1 MNIRHKSLFISLSA
15 LLLAACAAPR
25 TINQSGKVTP
35 KGNVV
40 AGMSYTANIPTRTI
54 GLMADVLEQN
64 VKDLANKDSITLD
77 ENFYRINKAA
87 TAFAVDPFG
96 SGYDFYLR
104 AGIANRFELGY
115 KRAGKANAFTGQYQF
130 LGPTG
135 QIGEKQ
141 EDRVYGSIALQYSW
155 QNYELPSFFSELQ
168 SRLGYKFKRSDI
180 LLPVIFSV
188 SFGNEEEYGSL
199 SFGAAMA
206 YSRIV
211 YTTLPDK
218 IFDDNNKPVFGTR
231 NTESFLS
238 FGGFANAKIG
248 YKYVY
253 VVPAMSIFYQNYGTY
268 KLLNDE
274 AFSFKG
280 FTIVPS
286 LSLQL
291 RLSKADLKS
300 K

>member
-1 MNIRHKSLFISLSA
+1 MNTQPKSLFISIIPFIF
-15 LLLAACAAPR
+15 AACAAPR
-25 TINQSGKVTP
+25 TINQSAKVTP
-35 KGNVV
+35 KGNIV
-40 AGMSYTANIPTRTI
+40 AGMSYTANLPTRTI
-54 GLMADVLEQN
+54 GLMADIVEEN

-77 ENFYRINKAA
+77 ENFYAINKAA

-96 SGYDFYLR
+96 SGYDFFLR
-104 AGIANRFELGY
+104 AGVANRFELGY

-168 SRLGYKFKRSDI
+168 SRLGYDFKRSDI

-199 SFGAAMA
+199 SFGAAAA

-218 IFDDNNKPVFGTR
+218 IFDDNNIPVTGSR
-231 NTESFLS
+231 NIESFLS
-238 FGGFANAKIG
+238 FGGFANIKAG

-253 VVPAMSIFYQNYGTY
+253 IVPAMSIFYQNYGTY
-268 KLLNDE
+268 KLLNDQ

-280 FTIVPS
+280 FTIIPS
-286 LSLQL
+286 LSLQF

>member
-1 MNIRHKSLFISLSA
+1 MNIQPKSLFISLIPFIF
-15 LLLAACAAPR
+15 AACTAPR
-25 TINQSGKVTP
+25 TINQSAKVTP
-35 KGNVV
+35 KGNIV
-40 AGMSYTANIPTRTI
+40 AGMSYTANLPTRTI
-54 GLMADVLEQN
+54 GLMADIVEEN

-104 AGIANRFELGY
+104 AGVANRFELGY
-115 KRAGKANAFTGQYQF
+115 KRAGKANAFTAQYQF

-135 QIGEKQ
+135 QVGEKQ
-141 EDRVYGSIALQYSW
+141 ADRVYGSIALQYSW
-155 QNYELPSFFSELQ
+155 QNYKLPSFFSELQ
-168 SRLGYKFKRSDI
+168 SRLGYDFKRSDI

-199 SFGAAMA
+199 SFGAAAA

-218 IFDDNNKPVFGTR
+218 IFDDNNIPVTGSR
-231 NTESFLS
+231 NIESFLS
-238 FGGFANAKIG
+238 FGGFANIKAG

-253 VVPAMSIFYQNYGTY
+253 IVPAMSIFYQNYGTY
-268 KLLNDE
+268 KLLNDQ

-280 FTIVPS
+280 FTIIPS
-286 LSLQL
+286 LSLQF